1 MDGHLIRIIIS
12 AAFIFAIYPITRFV
26 IYKLIDNVA
35 KLNLYDKGRA
45 KMIKQT
51 FNWLIIFILF
61 TILISIW
68 GVNTKNLVLA
78 LSSVFAVIGVA
89 FFAQW
94 SIISNVTAGIVIFF
108 SLHLRIGDR
117 IKIHDKDIP
126 SEAIVK
132 DLKLFYIH
140 LETDEGERI
149 AYPNNLL
156 LQKGISVYRAEKTPI
171 VQYNG

>member
-1 MDGHLIRIIIS
+1 MDTFLIKIIVS
-12 AAFIFAIYPITRFV
+12 AIFVFLLYPIMRLV
-26 IYKLIDNVA
+26 VYKLIDNVS
-35 KLNLYDKGRA
+35 KLNLYDA
-45 KMIKQT
+45 NHSKMIKTT
-51 FNWLIIFILF
+51 FNWLIIFVLL

-68 GVNTKNLVLA
+68 GVDAENLMLA

-108 SLHLRIGDR
+108 SLQLRIGDR

-126 SEAIVK
+126 TEGIVK
-132 DLKLFYIH
+132 DLKLFYVH
-140 LETDEGERI
+140 LETEEGERI

-156 LQKGISVYRAEKTPI
+156 LQKGIAVYRSK
-171 VQYNG
+171 